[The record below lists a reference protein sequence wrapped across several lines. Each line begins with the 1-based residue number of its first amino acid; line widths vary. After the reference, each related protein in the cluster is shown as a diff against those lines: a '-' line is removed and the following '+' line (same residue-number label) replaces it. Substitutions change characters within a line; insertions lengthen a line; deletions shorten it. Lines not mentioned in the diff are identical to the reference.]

1 MDMDFIAGPL
11 LGTFHFILKRHSARS
26 VLNIAHGTGPTLKP
40 ISFGSLTFVLN
51 VCSQLSS
58 LTFLFLKSTSKHLN
72 PTPLPLAL
80 DSYTLLHHRW
90 FLTVDS

>member
-40 ISFGSLTFVLN
+40 ISFGSLSF
-51 VCSQLSS
+51 CSQRLFSTIQS
-58 LTFLFLKSTSKHLN
+58 YFLILKIYL
-72 PTPLPLAL
+72 
-80 DSYTLLHHRW
+80 
-90 FLTVDS
+90 